1 MMRQR
6 ATFGAVLAGC
16 MALSAAAHAN
26 EDAFVEANI
35 LGIFY
40 HELGHAIIDIEGLP
54 IFGQEEDAAD
64 VFSILMI
71 DAYFDPDTALDLA
84 YNVALGFWGEKVMR
98 ETEGYENAYWGVHGP
113 DEQRF
118 YNTVCLFYGADP
130 DLRDDFAEEMDLP
143 EERADLCPDEFTLAN
158 DSWGPVLDELEALED
173 GWPLVFTEGTGFAA
187 EIIAAEVELLNEHV
201 QLSHEL
207 LVSVQ
212 DCGEANA
219 FYQLDTVEIVFC
231 SEFEPYL
238 REMYQRLN

>member
-1 MMRQR
+1 MRQR
-6 ATFGAVLAGC
+6 VIFGAVLAGGV
-16 MALSAAAHAN
+16 ALSGMAQAN

-54 IFGQEEDAAD
+54 IFGQEEDSAD

-71 DAYFDPDTALDLA
+71 DAYFEPDTALDLA
-84 YNVALGFWGEKVMR
+84 YSVALGFWGEKVMR
-98 ETEGYENAYWGVHGP
+98 EAEDCENAYWGVHGP

-130 DLRDDFAEEMDLP
+130 DARDDFAVEMDLP
-143 EERADLCPDEFTLAN
+143 DERAELCPDEFTLAN

-187 EIIAAEVELLNEHV
+187 EIIAAEVEVLN
-201 QLSHEL
+201 QRISLSHEL
-207 LVSVQ
+207 RVSVQ

-219 FYQLDTVEIVFC
+219 FYELDAVEIVFC
-231 SEFEPYL
+231 SEFEPHL
-238 REMYQRLN
+238 RKMAALLE

>member
-1 MMRQR
+1 MRQY
-6 ATFGAVLAGC
+6 AVFGAILAGLVAFGT
-16 MALSAAAHAN
+16 MAKAD

-71 DAYFDPDTALDLA
+71 NAYFDADTALDLA
-84 YNVALGFWGEKVMR
+84 YDVALGFRGEAVMR
-98 ETEGYENAYWGVHGP
+98 DAEGYETEYWGVHGP

-118 YNTVCLFYGADP
+118 YNTVCLFYGGDP
-130 DLRDDFAEEMDLP
+130 DSRDDFAAEMDLP
-143 EERADLCPDEFTLAN
+143 EERAEICPDEFTLAN
-158 DSWGPVLDELEALED
+158 DSWGPVLAELEALED
-173 GWPLVFTEGTGFAA
+173 GWPLVFTEGRGFAA
-187 EIIAAEVELLNEHV
+187 EIIAAEVEVLNQHL

-212 DCGEANA
+212 ECGEPNA
-219 FYQLDTVEIVFC
+219 FYHLDTVEIVFC
-231 SEFEPYL
+231 AEFEPYL
-238 REMYQRLN
+238 REMFQRLQ

>member
-1 MMRQR
+1 MRQH
-6 ATFGAVLAGC
+6 TVFGAVLSG
-16 MALSAAAHAN
+16 ALVLSTTAKAD

-71 DAYFDPDTALDLA
+71 DSYFDEETALDLA
-84 YNVALGFWGEKVMR
+84 YNVALGFWGEAVMR
-98 ETEGYENAYWGVHGP
+98 DAEGFETEYWGVHGP

-118 YNTVCLFYGADP
+118 YNTVCLFYGGDR
-130 DLRDDFAEEMDLP
+130 DSRDDFAAEMDLP
-143 EERADLCPDEFTLAN
+143 EERAEICPDEFTLAN
-158 DSWGPVLDELEALED
+158 DSWGPVLEELEALED
-173 GWPLVFTEGTGFAA
+173 GWPLVFTEGQGFAA
-187 EIIAAEVELLNEHV
+187 EIIAAEVEVLNQHL

-212 DCGEANA
+212 ECGEPNA
-219 FYQLDTVEIVFC
+219 FYHLDTVEIVFC
-231 SEFEPYL
+231 AEFEPYL
-238 REMYQRLN
+238 REMSRRLN